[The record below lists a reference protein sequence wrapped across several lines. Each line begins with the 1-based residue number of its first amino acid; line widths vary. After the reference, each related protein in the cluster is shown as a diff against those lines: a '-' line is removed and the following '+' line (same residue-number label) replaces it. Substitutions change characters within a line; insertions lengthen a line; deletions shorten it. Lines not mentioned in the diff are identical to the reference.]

1 MAQWRRFLGC
11 LFGAREDPG
20 DQDHVQNDPNLVEF
34 YFEVVDTGI
43 GIPKEKRISLFE
55 NYVQVNNGHCGTG
68 LGLGVVQSFVSCYSN
83 VLYTYMYLLYSFS
96 L

>member
-1 MAQWRRFLGC
+1 

-43 GIPKEKRISLFE
+43 GIPKEKRISVFE